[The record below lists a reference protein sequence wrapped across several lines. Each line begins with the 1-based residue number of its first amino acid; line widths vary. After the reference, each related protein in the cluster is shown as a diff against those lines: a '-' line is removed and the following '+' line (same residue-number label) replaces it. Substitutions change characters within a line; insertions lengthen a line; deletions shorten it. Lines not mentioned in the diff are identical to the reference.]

1 MGHGELPSTS
11 TQMNLTTRPHP
22 PLWVSQNDFFLN
34 TARIH
39 IHRPSSIG
47 NRAAPQGLSRLPWEQ
62 QAEIRVVPG
71 ARGRVSSL
79 FSHRLDAGHGGPP
92 CSCFMSL
99 HTLLLL
105 LFSRTWGNLFPSLS
119 SAFHRVGPVGK
130 L

>member
-34 TARIH
+34 TARTH
-39 IHRPSSIG
+39 IHRPS
-47 NRAAPQGLSRLPWEQ
+47 AAELHPK
-62 QAEIRVVPG
+62 AEIRVVPG
-71 ARGRVSSL
+71 ARGRVRSSL
-79 FSHRLDAGHGGPP
+79 FFPRLDAGHGGPP

-105 LFSRTWGNLFPSLS
+105 LFPRTWGNLFPSLS
-119 SAFHRVGPVGK
+119 SAFHLCWSSGGSCEG
-130 L
+130 